1 MSTFN
6 YRVFKKHDGL
16 SNAYLEIHE
25 VYYNEEGQVIGLTAN
40 PKTPFGYTKE
50 ELKENLE
57 RMLVALE
64 APTLEEGLEAFNN
77 CTKTSVHNV
86 PQ

>member
-6 YRVFKKHDGL
+6 YRVFRKQDALG
-16 SNAYLEIHE
+16 NDYFEIHE
-25 VYYNEEGQVIGLTAN
+25 VYYNEEGKVIGLTAK

-57 RMLVALE
+57 RMLAALDN
-64 APTLEEGLEAFNN
+64 PIWEEGLDVTND
-77 CTKTSVHNV
+77 CIRTSMSIV
-86 PQ
+86 P